1 MCVIALGRQNV
12 GEKNGTRN
20 PETKRQTEAIA
31 RAIALTPNE
40 AAKRLRVSPV
50 SMGALKPASN
60 VRVKTSQ

>member
-1 MCVIALGRQNV
+1 V